1 MYFDTH
7 THYDDEAFQPDRRGT
22 LEAARAAGVELI
34 LNASSD
40 YESSL
45 ASLELAGSIPYV
57 YAAVGWH
64 PHEAKFFDKASPG
77 LIREWTAF
85 PKVVAIGEIG
95 LDYYYDHSER
105 EVQRAVFRRQLQLAG
120 ELSLPVIVH
129 DRDAHGD
136 CLEIIDEFPEV
147 TGVFHCFSGSP
158 EMAELLIKRGWYLG
172 FGGAITFKNAKKAPE
187 VVRLCPN
194 DRFLL
199 ETDCPYLAPVPH
211 RGKRNDSSYLHF
223 IAEKLG
229 EFKGINAHEAAR
241 LGLENGLRLFGIAR
255 EGKNA

>member
-7 THYDDEAFQPDRRGT
+7 AHYDDEAFRLDRMEV
-22 LEAARAAGVELI
+22 LEAARSAGVELI
-34 LNASSD
+34 LNASSG

-45 ASLELAGSIPYV
+45 ASLELAGSLPYV

-64 PHEAKFFDKASPG
+64 PHEAKHFDQASPER
-77 LIREWTAF
+77 IKEWAAL
-85 PKVVAIGEIG
+85 PKVAAIGEIG

-105 EVQRAVFRRQLQLAG
+105 EVQKEVFRRQLQLAG
-120 ELSLPVIVH
+120 ELGLPVIVH

-136 CLEIIDEFPEV
+136 CLEIVDGFPEV

-158 EMAELLIKRGWYLG
+158 EMAEQLIKRGWYLG

-187 VVRLCPN
+187 VVKLCPN

-199 ETDCPYLAPVPH
+199 ETDCPYLTPSPH
-211 RGKRNDSSYLHF
+211 RGKRNDSSYLTF
-223 IAEKLG
+223 ITEKLA
-229 EFKGINAHEAAR
+229 EFKGISPLEAAR
-241 LGLENGLRLFGIAR
+241 LGLENGLRLFDISR
-255 EGKNA
+255 